1 MAFVKTS
8 IAGSQPED
16 PFFIPG
22 DRDEDFVICKSPDKL
37 KSLLSA
43 LKKDKQLH
51 YISDGDWSLHD
62 LIMELLKEYK
72 PAELYLTTY
81 AIRELAIRQL
91 VMAMERKELL
101 SVHMIADYRAKVRT
115 PEVYQLAHMNM
126 NKICLHSIH
135 AKVTVIRSAV
145 GCVTI
150 LGSCN
155 LTSNPRIEAGV
166 ISQNVDI
173 ANFHINWINKIMDNA
188 EIFE

>member
-8 IAGSQPED
+8 IAGTEPED
-16 PFFIPG
+16 PFFVSG
-22 DRDEDFVICKSPDKL
+22 DGDEDFVICKSPDKL

-43 LKKDKQLH
+43 LKKEKQLH

-115 PEVYQLAHMNM
+115 PEVYQLAQMNM

-135 AKVTVIRSAV
+135 AKVTVIRSTL
-145 GCVTI
+145 GCVTV

-166 ISQNVDI
+166 ISLNVDI

-188 EIFE
+188 EIFK